1 MRVRIIFR
9 GLILFRFDE
18 PRQGDPES
26 SCKRGGLTAWLV
38 SDPKHA
44 AMAAGGA
51 AGPKD
56 TPAMG
61 MAMDGGAEEHA
72 DLAALHEHVPRIGI
86 YARNAADKADVKI
99 VGQRLA
105 PGETRFELVGHDT
118 PIGVFTT
125 PGFDKYIPNIA
136 KLRTDDRVAPQ
147 SDFYKSWIKLPHGT
161 IRARDLVSWDFDAN
175 VPAEVAFMGTGYRG
189 FVANEAVL
197 DVGNDDGDFE
207 DDDAL
212 KYLSVTST
220 TQELP
225 ANLIPLTKGTQY
237 VDETD
242 PNTVEILITNFAAQR
257 RRGVFWSLHY
267 QSLFD
272 AAGYVRDR
280 GYQNSN
286 QFTHFVSAARG
297 FDDYEW
303 GRDLAGMDIGQPFP
317 YIISDTFESP
327 QGMHQADAVVIDTI
341 PRDEGTRTKHEG
353 LPRHLASTDPW
364 ARPICP
370 LGQDD
375 II

>member
-1 MRVRIIFR
+1 MRARIIFR

-26 SCKRGGLTAWLV
+26 PCSRGGLTAWLV

-44 AMAAGGA
+44 SMAAGDA
-51 AGPKD
+51 AMAKD
-56 TPAMG
+56 TPAMGG
-61 MAMDGGAEEHA
+61 MAMDGGADEHA
-72 DLAALHEHVPRIGI
+72 DLGALHEHVARIGI
-86 YARNAADKADVKI
+86 YARDPDGNEVKL
-99 VGQRLA
+99 VGEPLA
-105 PGETRFELVGHDT
+105 QGETKFELFGHNT
-118 PIGVFTT
+118 PRGVFTT
-125 PGFDKYIPNIA
+125 PGFDKYVPNIA

-147 SDFYKSWIKLPHGT
+147 PDFYKSWITLPHGT
-161 IRARDLVSWDFDAN
+161 LRARDLVSWDFDAN

-207 DDDAL
+207 EDDPF
-212 KYLSVTST
+212 KYLSVTT
-220 TQELP
+220 ATPNVP
-225 ANLIPLTKGTQY
+225 ARLIPLTKGTRY

-280 GYQNSN
+280 SYQDRD
-286 QFTHFVSAARG
+286 QFTHFVSVAKG
-297 FDDYEW
+297 FDEYEW

-317 YIISDTFESP
+317 YIIPESFESP
-327 QGMHQADAVVIDTI
+327 QGMHRADAVVIDAI
-341 PRDEGTRTKHEG
+341 PRDEGVRTKHEG
-353 LPRHLASTDPW
+353 LPRHLATTDPW

-375 II
+375 VI